1 MPHPKLYHELAPW
14 FHLVTAPQDYE
25 EEAAFYSDILK
36 QSAKRPVKTVL
47 EPGSGGGNNALHMK
61 RHFQL
66 TLSDISP
73 AMLKLSQTINHD
85 LEHIEADMRTLRLK
99 RTFDAV
105 FIHDA
110 LDYLL
115 SEQDL
120 QETIQTAKAHLN
132 PGGILLLVPD
142 NVRETFR
149 ELTDHGG
156 HDGKKRS
163 ARYLEWQY
171 DPDPDD
177 STYTVDYAFLL
188 RDTDGSARAIYDR
201 HICGLFTR
209 ATWLELLEG
218 SGFKASTRD
227 DPFGRGELFVGV
239 TKR

>member
-1 MPHPKLYHELAPW
+1 MPHPKLYDKLAPW

-36 QSAKRPVKTVL
+36 QGAERPVKTVL
-47 EPGSGGGNNALHMK
+47 ELGSGGGNNACHMK
-61 RHFQL
+61 KHFRL

-73 AMLKLSQTINHD
+73 EMLKLSQSINPE
-85 LEHIEADMRTLRLK
+85 LEHIEGDMRTLRLQ

-115 SEQDL
+115 TEQDL
-120 QETIQTAKAHLN
+120 RQTFQTAKSHLN
-132 PGGILLLVPD
+132 PGGILLLAPD

-149 ELTDHGG
+149 ELTEHGG
-156 HDGKKRS
+156 HDGPRRA

-171 DPDPDD
+171 DPDPADT
-177 STYTVDYAFLL
+177 TYTVDYAFLL
-188 RDTDGSARAIYDR
+188 RDADGSVRTIHDR
-201 HICGLFTR
+201 HNCGLFPR
-209 ATWLELLEG
+209 VTWLNLLENC
-218 SGFKASTRD
+218 GFKSSTRD

-239 TKR
+239 A